1 MLVGGIELSSSSLM
15 SMLILLIGL
24 VRLWKKLM
32 FDAKLLVVEF
42 TLLMLLVS
50 TFIGEFGGASRWL
63 ENVLSLFWLFG

>member
-1 MLVGGIELSSSSLM
+1 MLEGGIALSSSSLM
-15 SMLILLIGL
+15 SMLILWIGL

-50 TFIGEFGGASRWL
+50 TFIGEFGGASR
-63 ENVLSLFWLFG
+63 